1 VGLTLRDIDFTHS
14 PGTPFATR
22 ALTGVSVDVSAGELV
37 LVVGATGSGKSTLLR
52 IAAGLLVP
60 DAGSAELDGVPLA
73 AGAARGRVGL
83 AFQNP
88 EQQLF
93 ADTVTDD
100 VAFGPRNLG
109 LSHDDARLC
118 AEEALAA
125 VGIDAADF
133 GGRSPFTLSG
143 GEARRVALAGVLAMK
158 PDCVLLDEPSA
169 GLDARGRTSLLA
181 LLARV
186 RADAGVIVVSHDAE
200 DLLQIAD
207 RVLVLAEGR
216 PVFYGSAEVLV
227 ADPSPFE
234 QASLLAPEVL
244 RLQQLARARGIDTG
258 PFTLAEDVLA
268 ARLLL
273 AAGEADR

>member
-52 IAAGLLVP
+52 IAAGLLAP
-60 DAGSAELDGVPLA
+60 DSGSAELDGITLT
-73 AGAARGRVGL
+73 AGTARGRVGL

-93 ADTVTDD
+93 ADTVLDD

-109 LSHDDARLC
+109 LSHDDALVR
-118 AEEALAA
+118 AEDALAA
-125 VGIDAADF
+125 VGIDVAEF
-133 GGRSPFTLSG
+133 GERSPFTLSG
-143 GEARRVALAGVLAMK
+143 GEARRVALAGVLAMQ
-158 PDCVLLDEPSA
+158 PACVLLDEPSA
-169 GLDARGRTSLLA
+169 GLDARGRDALLV

-186 RADAGVIVVSHDAE
+186 RAEAGVIVVSHDAE
-200 DLLQIAD
+200 DLLRIAD

-216 PVFYGSAEVLV
+216 PVFYGSADALV

-234 QASLLAPEVL
+234 RASLLAPEVL
-244 RLQQLARARGIDTG
+244 RVQQFARARGIDTG
-258 PFTLAEDVLA
+258 PFTLAEDELA
-268 ARLLL
+268 ARLL
-273 AAGEADR
+273 AAREAKR